1 MFTLNSNIRKVIS
14 LLVGAALTLTMVS
27 NTESAKASF
36 APPIMATIFPSSGT
50 VTGGDLITITG
61 QNLQRVNDIEVGGTR
76 VFREDLEKSPIGEW
90 ITFRAPYSAKTGP
103 ADVTFLSTVNVTEP
117 NF

>member
-1 MFTLNSNIRKVIS
+1 
-14 LLVGAALTLTMVS
+14 
-27 NTESAKASF
+27 
-36 APPIMATIFPSSGT
+36 MATIFPSSGT

-117 NF
+117 NFYTYTASSITSASTEVKDIQAEAPPS